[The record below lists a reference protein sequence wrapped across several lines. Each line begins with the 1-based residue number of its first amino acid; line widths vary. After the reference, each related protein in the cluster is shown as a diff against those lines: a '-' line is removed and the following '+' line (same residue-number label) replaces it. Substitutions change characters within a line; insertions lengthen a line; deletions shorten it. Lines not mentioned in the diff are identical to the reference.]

1 MNTAIGRSR
10 VSNPTLLIGKW
21 TVQIIYLLKDRPH
34 RHRDLQRRLGAIS
47 QRMLTRTLRNLAAW
61 GLIVRTVIR
70 SKPVAVEYALTS
82 MGRSFVVP
90 VNAMCRWL
98 NRNRSG
104 IRASIHLPYV

>member
-10 VSNPTLLIGKW
+10 ASNPTLFIGKW
-21 TVQIIYLLKDRPH
+21 TVQIIHLLKERPH

-47 QRMLTRTLRNLAAW
+47 QRMLTRTLRNLEAC
-61 GLIVRTVIR
+61 GLTVRTVLR

-90 VNAMCRWL
+90 VNAICLWL
-98 NRNRSG
+98 DRNRSG
-104 IRASIHLPYV
+104 IRASIHLPNV